1 MDLDEQLLLF
11 FALFC
16 FVLFCFVVRLEVVVF
31 FCIFFL
37 PTPIFQVASNYQESV
52 RIFKKFHGS
61 VIGRGGAK
69 LRKIKEETNT
79 KIELPQ
85 EGSDSDVIV
94 IIGKK
99 ENVQKAKA
107 RILAIEKDMVRDLN
121 A

>member
-1 MDLDEQLLLF
+1 M
-11 FALFC
+11 
-16 FVLFCFVVRLEVVVF
+16 
-31 FCIFFL
+31 
-37 PTPIFQVASNYQESV
+37 
-52 RIFKKFHGS
+52 
-61 VIGRGGAK
+61 
-69 LRKIKEETNT
+69 RKIKEETNT